1 MVLLLFCCC
10 TYAQKK
16 DSISS
21 KSNLFTFSP
30 SKLLDKGQWDIKW
43 FNNLYTEI
51 KEADENGKK
60 LDRLR
65 QNFFTSSLD
74 VFTGIN
80 NSKTINVGFILEYRS
95 NTNNGLDA
103 FSVLNFK
110 NNSVESSRSGITSFA
125 PSIKFSPIKKFRN
138 FTIQSAFS
146 IPLINKENIG
156 NVYLDQKG
164 YTWQNKF
171 FYDYISNNET
181 IQLFTEFNTEYNFG
195 ENNQSF
201 ANDSLRVSPGV
212 FISYFPNQNFTV
224 LGLVQHSNLIAINNN
239 FSQNYTVIGFGTK
252 YQVTRTTN
260 VEIIY
265 TKFVRGR
272 SSGLGQTF
280 NVGIRTLLD

>member
-1 MVLLLFCCC
+1 MV
-10 TYAQKK
+10 K
-16 DSISS
+16 
-21 KSNLFTFSP
+21 NL
-30 SKLLDKGQWDIKW
+30 I
-43 FNNLYTEI
+43 
-51 KEADENGKK
+51 
-60 LDRLR
+60 
-65 QNFFTSSLD
+65 
-74 VFTGIN
+74 
-80 NSKTINVGFILEYRS
+80 
-95 NTNNGLDA
+95 
-103 FSVLNFK
+103 
-110 NNSVESSRSGITSFA
+110 A
-125 PSIKFSPIKKFRN
+125 PSIKFSPFKKFRN